1 MTLIDGLLVLAAVV
15 VVPLALPL
23 LVDRIDLRPWLG
35 AGMLTAPALLFSQGS
50 PAAVALALPWA
61 AVASATALV
70 HTIGWI
76 RRPRWALDDVA
87 RPMALAYLAGAAGS
101 LVASRWGFTFR
112 HLVEPIVQLTAIH
125 YSYAGF
131 VAPVLARCVHRR
143 VGATVPSSVSLA
155 LLLVAPPIVAAGF
168 VTRWALFQVGGAV
181 LLTVATWTLAAV
193 VLRHLRPH
201 VLLVVSALAVVAPMA
216 LAVSWAAGQFW
227 AVPALSIPQ
236 MVRTHGV
243 LNAVGFS
250 LCGTLGWRLVA
261 ARS

>member
-1 MTLIDGLLVLAAVV
+1 MTLIDGVLVLAAVV

-23 LVDRIDLRPWLG
+23 LVDRIDVRPWLV
-35 AGMLTAPALLFSQGS
+35 AGGLTAPALLFPQGS
-50 PAAVALALPWA
+50 VGAVALALPWA
-61 AVASATALV
+61 VVASVTALT
-70 HTIGWI
+70 HAARWI
-76 RRPRWALDDVA
+76 RRPAWALDDVA
-87 RPMALAYLAGAAGS
+87 RPVALAYLAGAAGS

-112 HLVEPIVQLTAIH
+112 HLVEPIDQLTAVH

-143 VGATVPSSVSLA
+143 IGGRITATALV

-181 LLTVATWTLAAV
+181 LLAVATWTLAGV
-193 VLRHLRPH
+193 TLRHLRSH
-201 VLLVVSALAVVAPMA
+201 LLLVVSALAVVAPMV

-236 MVRTHGV
+236 MARTHGL

-250 LCGTLGWRLVA
+250 LCGVVGWRALVA
-261 ARS
+261 RS